1 MSGRLV
7 REIGQTKPFG
17 SPEEEA
23 ALNVHRTSAVLE
35 EAFAAELKPRGL
47 TGTQYNVLRILR
59 GAGPPGLACR
69 EVADRM
75 VRRDPDVTRLLDRLE
90 SRGLVARA
98 RAKEDRRV
106 VVTRITPAGLGLL
119 SSLDS
124 AMRTLPRK
132 LLGHLGR
139 KRIGLLIDLLEE
151 ARGRP

>member
-7 REIGQTKPFG
+7 REIRQTKPFG

-35 EAFAAELKPRGL
+35 EAFAGELRPHGL
-47 TGTQYNVLRILR
+47 TGTQYNALRILR
-59 GAGPPGLACR
+59 GAGPAGLACR
-69 EVADRM
+69 EIADRM

-98 RAKEDRRV
+98 RAPRDRRV

-119 SSLDS
+119 SSLDAS
-124 AMRTLPRK
+124 MRALPRR

-139 KRIGLLIDLLEE
+139 KRLGLLIGLLEE
-151 ARGRP
+151 ARERP